1 MKPTRDH
8 VFQQIDRKKGW
19 FAFDAKLNEES
30 WRTFKGIFRPT
41 FKEAII
47 LRSKEKAKIQL
58 LESV

>member
-19 FAFDAKLNEES
+19 FAFDARPIEES
-30 WRTFKGIFRPT
+30 WSTFKGIFHT
-41 FKEAII
+41 TVKEAII

-58 LESV
+58 LKSV